1 VLPSGELPR
10 KRDHVLV
17 DVQGSPHEMMLAH
30 HRITASATVLLLLSA
45 HHSTA
50 RRPRKGA
57 RGEHSRYLEH
67 MDTPDIAVD
76 HEVLVIGAGFSG
88 IGAAIKLD
96 QAGFHDFVV
105 LEAGDGVGGAWH
117 WNTYPGIAV
126 DIPSFSYQFSFEKR
140 SDWSRVYAPGKEL
153 KSYAE
158 HCVDKYGVRD
168 RIRLNTKVV
177 GARFDEDAHAWR
189 IETASGEQ
197 ITARFVIGATGV
209 FSQPKPPEIPG
220 IEAFAGTTMH
230 TARWDHSVDLRGKR
244 VGVIGTGASAIQII
258 PAIAPEVAR
267 VTVFQR
273 TPIWC
278 LPKLDAPMSPLAR
291 RVLRSVPGAELA
303 ARWASQAFV
312 ELTFVLAAHFAGI
325 FPSLTARG
333 EGSARRM
340 LREVRDPVVREKL
353 TPQYS
358 LGCKRPSFSNE
369 YIPTFNRDNV
379 LLETAAIEAIT
390 PTGVCT
396 AEGVEHP
403 VDVLVLATGFKVFES
418 GNMPAFEMLGTGGVH
433 LEEWWD
439 ANRLQAYEGVSVP
452 GFPNSFS
459 ILGPYGFNGQSYF
472 GLIETQMRHIVR
484 CLKRARRDGAT
495 RVEITPEA
503 NRRYFESM
511 LGRRHNQVFFR
522 GSCGNANSYYFDKH
536 GDAPFRPSLT
546 LEAAWRS
553 ARFDLDDY
561 AFAP

>member
-1 VLPSGELPR
+1 M
-10 KRDHVLV
+10 
-17 DVQGSPHEMMLAH
+17 SPFQ
-30 HRITASATVLLLLSA
+30 TG
-45 HHSTA
+45 A
-50 RRPRKGA
+50 RGQPAAA

-126 DIPSFSYQFSFEKR
+126 DIPSFSYQFSFERR

-153 KSYAE
+153 KGYAE

-177 GARFDEDAHAWR
+177 GARFDEDAHAWH
-189 IETASGEQ
+189 IETANGEQ
-197 ITARFVIGATGV
+197 VTARFVIGATGV

-230 TARWDHSVDLRGKR
+230 TARWDHSVDLRGRR

-390 PTGVCT
+390 PTGVRT

-418 GNMPAFEMLGTGGVH
+418 GNIPAFEMFGTGGVH

-522 GSCGNANSYYFDKH
+522 GSCGNANSYYFDRH

>member
-1 VLPSGELPR
+1 
-10 KRDHVLV
+10 
-17 DVQGSPHEMMLAH
+17 
-30 HRITASATVLLLLSA
+30 
-45 HHSTA
+45 
-50 RRPRKGA
+50 
-57 RGEHSRYLEH
+57 
-67 MDTPDIAVD
+67 MDTSDIAVD
-76 HEVLVIGAGFSG
+76 HEVVVIGAGFSG

-96 QAGFHDFVV
+96 QAGFRDFVV

-140 SDWSRVYAPGKEL
+140 SDWSRVYAPGTEL
-153 KSYAE
+153 KAYAE

-168 RIRLNTKVV
+168 RIQLNTKVV
-177 GARFDEDAHAWR
+177 GARFDEDAHAWHLR
-189 IETASGEQ
+189 TANGEQ
-197 ITARFVIGATGV
+197 ITARYVVGATGV
-209 FSQPKPPEIPG
+209 FSQPKPPEIEG
-220 IEAFAGTTMH
+220 LDSFAGTTMH
-230 TARWDHSVDLRGKR
+230 TARWDHSVDLRSKR
-244 VGVIGTGASAIQII
+244 VGVIGTGASAIQLI
-258 PAIAPEVAR
+258 PAIAPEVEQ

-278 LPKLDAPMSPLAR
+278 LPKLDAPMSPRAR
-291 RVLRSVPGAELA
+291 RALRSVPGAELA
-303 ARWASQAFV
+303 TRWASQAFV
-312 ELTFVLAAHFAGI
+312 EVTFVLAAHFAGK
-325 FPSLTARG
+325 FPGLTARG
-333 EGSARRM
+333 EATARKM
-340 LREVRDPVVREKL
+340 LREVKDPVVREKL
-353 TPQYS
+353 TPKYS

-369 YIPTFNRDNV
+369 YIPVFNRENV
-379 LLETAAIEAIT
+379 LLETTSIEAIT
-390 PTGVCT
+390 ETGVRT
-396 AEGVEHP
+396 SDGVEHP
-403 VDVLVLATGFKVFES
+403 LDVLVLATGFKVFDS
-418 GNMPAFEMLGTGGVH
+418 GNLPAFETLGAGGVD

-484 CLKRARRDGAT
+484 CLKRARSEGAT

-522 GSCGNANSYYFDKH
+522 GACSNANSYYFDKH
-536 GDAPFRPSLT
+536 GDAPFRPSLS

-561 AFAP
+561 AFAR